1 MGIPRMLYTDND
13 SVIVSKR
20 MQRAASIL
28 DRAFAESGGF
38 KLEQHRAGNP
48 QATGK
53 VERAHQIVEK
63 YEKVFGL
70 SDEPPTLAD
79 INRFCEGL
87 CLRKNSLPTA
97 RPARSRPGFRNTT
110 AVMRVP
116 PDALLDSA
124 FKVDEF
130 TPVLNPDMT
139 VRLSGERYQLPRKR
153 PFVDWMGEGHCRR
166 AAWDRLPCRG
176 WSRRQRVEIVKQVA
190 STDRAGEFKTPE
202 ESSAQQTMK
211 QLEAS
216 ATERRRVRKA
226 SGRRLRRPLIDTVE
240 GTAAPL
246 ILPRAK
252 QPLTQTY
259 SPRSHPA
266 STPFIAGRAI
276 HDLRARSRNAPS
288 RSAFTPA
295 RRRR

>member
-1 MGIPRMLYTDND
+1 
-13 SVIVSKR
+13 
-20 MQRAASIL
+20 
-28 DRAFAESGGF
+28 
-38 KLEQHRAGNP
+38 
-48 QATGK
+48 
-53 VERAHQIVEK
+53 
-63 YEKVFGL
+63 
-70 SDEPPTLAD
+70 
-79 INRFCEGL
+79 
-87 CLRKNSLPTA
+87 
-97 RPARSRPGFRNTT
+97 
-110 AVMRVP
+110 MRVP

-153 PFVDWMGEGHCRR
+153 PFVDWMGQKVTVVVPPETDFLVVVGL
-166 AAWDRLPCRG
+166 DG
-176 WSRRQRVEIVKQVA
+176 NEYEIVKQVA

-252 QPLTQTY
+252 QPLDANLLAALAPGAVPPSSLGGRFMTY
-259 SPRSHPA
+259 VRAAEMLQAEGALSLPLDDA
-266 STPFIAGRAI
+266 DKAWLQLAFAGRTEML
-276 HDLRARSRNAPS
+276 DTEVRAALAARPVAPVIVELQ
-288 RSAFTPA
+288 
-295 RRRR
+295 RRA